1 MGADGA
7 YPEEALSAQPG
18 RLRRDH
24 WRTCRHCNKGST
36 WLICIGRAL
45 DRLSD
50 TIDGRHYCIATGMS
64 GHLEDML
71 VPPWPAVGL
80 A

>member
-1 MGADGA
+1 LAYVLSLQRRIDMADL
-7 YPEEALSAQPG
+7 Y
-18 RLRRDH
+18 R
-24 WRTCRHCNKGST
+24 
-36 WLICIGRAL
+36 RAL

-50 TIDGRHYCIATGMS
+50 TIDGRRYCIATGMS